1 MKKSIRKKST
11 YSHQK
16 KQRMKPV
23 HIHDVTIEKTER
35 LLNDETYWIEIPVQ
49 VGIRYKVSGYI
60 RNQKDEN
67 RDAALII
74 FDFGNY
80 VMSLEQLKMY
90 DLKHSA
96 VGTYAYLPVT
106 DSDVSVWSYDIPI
119 AESMSSLKIGFR
131 TWKNKNPIVLGT
143 QIQIK
148 KDISFAKIY
157 NELQSRT
164 EQNRHL
170 QIAILKERQAAEKVK
185 RTLSFQLGYL
195 LVHSNKSFKNLLN
208 LPYDLYRLSK
218 TWKLAEPD
226 MENETATSFEWQDI
240 SEAPISKT
248 LQVVPGNEVE
258 LKGKILT
265 SPGEKRFTAL
275 VQIEFVG
282 VTVSGESAKRLG
294 LKYSDKIGFYA
305 YLPTD
310 EEGEH
315 DWKIKFRIPDLC
327 RSVKLT
333 LMPWYSS
340 YTIKACIL
348 DEVSREK
355 AQPKVA
361 REFIETLR
369 QLWEEKGISE
379 IEKYIYENDLP
390 MYHQADLLEEL
401 ASLSEDV
408 KQSSSYYLQAYK
420 VDPTYF
426 RAAKMFRR
434 IVDGGYLRTTK
445 TILDDFERKNHAILP
460 ADHRNVMY
468 ARGYVS
474 LYTRLPNLPDEIIKP
489 VSINSHKVL
498 MFLHTSLPHHSNG
511 YATRS
516 HAILTSML
524 TNSSYNAIGVTRSGY
539 PFDVGISDFESE
551 DVVDSVRY
559 VRMNAAHYY
568 DQPLDE
574 YMQTAAD
581 EAEEMLVS
589 EEPSV
594 IHSASAFYTAFPAL
608 IAARR
613 KGLPF
618 VYEVR
623 GLWEITRASTLPGW
637 GETERFKLESELEAL
652 VAKEADQVVAITGG
666 LKDELVRR
674 GVDEKKI
681 TVIPNAINKEHFQ
694 PQTPNMALEK
704 EIGLKEGVPTIGYVG
719 SIVAYEGLDDLVE
732 ALSLLK
738 KKGIGFNFLLIG
750 DGNALNGL
758 REQVKEYQLEDEI
771 FIVGRIAHHEVP
783 DYYSLI
789 DITPFPR
796 KPIPVC
802 EMVSPLKP
810 FEAMAQEKAVIAS
823 DVAALKE
830 IVSHGQ
836 TGLLFKKG
844 NIEDLA
850 EKLELLLTDDA
861 LRKELSVE
869 GRKWVLSHRDW
880 SQVAPRFDTV
890 YDKAFVLNEE
900 HLYQK
905 LDQVAKRRP
914 VSLLLYGDL
923 NLNYVDGSAI
933 WAASMVEMLAGFK
946 ECTVTFLLKAD
957 LTHDTLI
964 ESLKKLHNVKIVSP
978 SQTSKGS
985 KLLKPDEAIE
995 VLEEMQKAYSYDGVI
1010 LRGFELNRLAA
1021 QKEVFKGRLWPY
1033 MIDIF
1038 HIKDEWDAPLVEKVV
1053 QIVEASNTVF
1063 CQTTHIEAFLH
1074 EKIPQTKGKTTLL
1087 PPMVPDQK
1095 APKKHFDLSDR
1106 ALKIVYAGKF
1116 APLWGT
1122 REMLS
1127 AFKTLRKKG
1136 VKVEL
1141 HVYGDKIHNPPDDKT
1156 FKSEV
1161 EEALT
1166 RTEGIVWH
1174 GARPREEVIEAMR
1187 TYDLA
1192 WAWRRPEL
1200 EDNTDEISTK
1210 FLEYSSVGL
1219 PMLVIGN
1226 KITTKLLTPEY
1237 PLFVNTYDRLVPTI
1251 QKIASQPELL
1261 KKASELVYEASK
1273 QFSFSTVRKTYI
1285 SPLID
1290 PLSSRE
1296 KSKIIL
1302 FAGHDLKFVDKLMEE
1317 FAQNGYRVLTD
1328 KWQSH
1333 NKHNEEKSRELLK
1346 RADIIFCEWALGNAV
1361 WYSQHKLPF
1370 QKLFVRFHRQ
1380 EIETDYPAQ
1389 IDYNAVDKM
1398 TFIVPHMLRKSIKQY
1413 KLDKFKEKC
1422 VYIPNYVDAADLDQ
1436 PKTED
1441 ARFNLGI
1448 VGIVPKMKR
1457 FDRALDILEG
1467 LRKKDERYQLFVKGK
1482 LAKEYPWML
1491 SRTEEMA
1498 YYEAQEKR
1506 IENSPH
1512 LKGAVHYDGFGKDM
1526 GAWFSKIGYILS
1538 TSDFEGSHLSVA
1550 EAMASGSSPLIIK
1563 WDGADE
1569 IYPKKYCFDTVSQ
1582 AVKYVL
1588 KETDVSFAEKVVENK
1603 VFVEEFD
1610 IDNIFSKWKSEIA

>member
-1 MKKSIRKKST
+1 MKKKNRKQEA
-11 YSHQK
+11 YSHRVHHK
-16 KQRMKPV
+16 KQPV
-23 HIHDVTIEKTER
+23 EILDIQQNER
-35 LLNDETYWIEIPVQ
+35 LLNDEVYWISIPVQ
-49 VGIRYKVSGYI
+49 VGVRYKISGYI

-67 RDAALII
+67 RDAALIV

-80 VMSLEQLKMY
+80 VMDLEQLKMY
-90 DLKHSA
+90 ELKHSA
-96 VGTYAYLPVT
+96 VGTYAYLPIA
-106 DSDVSVWSYDIPI
+106 DSSVSVWSYDIPI
-119 AESMSSLKIGFR
+119 FESMPSLKIGFR
-131 TWKNKNPIVLGT
+131 TWKNKNPIILGT
-143 QIQIK
+143 QIQVK
-148 KDISFAKIY
+148 KDISFAKVY
-157 NELQSRT
+157 KELQSKT
-164 EQNRHL
+164 EENKHL
-170 QIAILKERQAAEKVK
+170 QMAILKERHAADKVK

-195 LVHSNKSFKNLLN
+195 LVHSTKSFKNLLK
-208 LPYDLYRLSK
+208 LPYDIYRLSK
-218 TWKLAEPD
+218 TWKLIEPEIE
-226 MENETATSFEWQDI
+226 ENLTKSFEWQDI
-240 SEAPISKT
+240 SEAPITKT

-258 LKGKILT
+258 LHGKILT

-275 VQIEFVG
+275 IQVEFNG
-282 VTVSGESAKRLG
+282 VEIAKESAKRLG
-294 LKYSDKIGFYA
+294 LKYSEKIGFYA

-310 EEGEH
+310 EDGVH
-315 DWKIKFRIPDLC
+315 DWKIKFRIPELC
-327 RSVKLT
+327 KSVQLT
-333 LMPWYSS
+333 LMPWYNR

-348 DEVSREK
+348 EDVSKEK
-355 AQPKVA
+355 AQPKV
-361 REFIETLR
+361 EKKFVDILTKI
-369 QLWEEKGISE
+369 WEENGNDAAE
-379 IEKYIYENDLP
+379 VYIAEAELP
-390 MYHQADLLEEL
+390 AYHQADLFETL
-401 ASLSEDV
+401 ASFNTNPEYAS
-408 KQSSSYYLQAYK
+408 QYYLQAYQT
-420 VDPTYF
+420 DPTYF
-426 RAAKMFRR
+426 RAVKMFRR
-434 IVDGGYLRTTK
+434 IVDGGYLETAK
-445 TILDDFERKNHAILP
+445 CILDDFEKKNHTVLP
-460 ADHRNVMY
+460 ADRRNVMY

-474 LYTRLPNLPDEIIKP
+474 LYTRPPKLPEEVVLPP
-489 VSINSHKVL
+489 VNNIHKAV
-498 MFLHTSLPHHSNG
+498 MFLHISLPHHSNG

-524 TNSSYNAIGVTRSGY
+524 TNSSYHAIGVTRSGY
-539 PFDVGISDFESE
+539 PFDVGTDNFEPE
-551 DVVDSVRY
+551 DVVDGVHY
-559 VRMNAAHYY
+559 MRMKRAHYY

-581 EAEEMLVS
+581 EAEELIAS
-589 EEPSV
+589 QNPSV
-594 IHSASAFYTAFPAL
+594 VHSASAFYTAFPAL

-623 GLWEITRASTLPGW
+623 GLWEITRASTIPGW
-637 GETERFKLESELEAL
+637 GETERFKLESDLETM
-652 VAKEADQVVAITGG
+652 VAKEADQVVAITGA

-674 GVDEKKI
+674 GVNEKKI
-681 TVIPNAINKEHFQ
+681 TVIPNAINKEHFK
-694 PQTPNMALEK
+694 PQTPNRELK
-704 EIGLKEGVPTIGYVG
+704 QKLGLKEGVPTIGYVG
-719 SIVAYEGLDDLVE
+719 SIVTYEGLDDLLK

-758 REQVKEYQLEDEI
+758 KAEIKAEQLDDEV
-771 FIVGRIAHHEVP
+771 FITGRIAHHDVP

-789 DITPFPR
+789 DIAPFPR

-830 IVSHGQ
+830 IVIHGK
-836 TGLLFKKG
+836 TGLLFEKG
-844 NIEDLA
+844 NVEDMA
-850 EKLELLLTDDA
+850 EKLEILLRDDVLRRA
-861 LRKELSVE
+861 LSAA
-869 GRKWVLSHRDW
+869 GRNWVLSHRDW

-890 YDKAFVLNEE
+890 YDKAFAINEAR
-900 HLYQK
+900 LY
-905 LDQVAKRRP
+905 KRLEEVEKSRP

-933 WAASMVEMLAGFK
+933 WAASMVEMLAGLK
-946 ECTVTFLLKAD
+946 SCTVTFLLKAD

-964 ESLKKLHNVKIVSP
+964 ESLNKLDNVKIVSP
-978 SQTSKGS
+978 SQTSAGKS
-985 KLLKPDEAIE
+985 ILQPEEAVD

-1021 QKEVFKGRLWPY
+1021 KREVFKGHLWPY

-1038 HIKDEWDAPLVEKVV
+1038 HIKDEWDAALVEEVTE
-1053 QIVEASNTVF
+1053 IAEASHTLF

-1095 APKKHFDLSDR
+1095 APKKHFDLGNR

-1127 AFKTLRKKG
+1127 AFKRLRKKG
-1136 VKVEL
+1136 IKVEL

-1161 EEALT
+1161 EKALT
-1166 RTEGIVWH
+1166 HTEGIVWH

-1200 EDNTDEISTK
+1200 EENTDEISTK

-1219 PMLVIGN
+1219 PMLTIGN
-1226 KITTKLLTPEY
+1226 KITTKLLTSEY
-1237 PLFVNTYDRLVPTI
+1237 PLFVSGYERLAPTI
-1251 QKIASQPELL
+1251 AKIASQPELL
-1261 KKASELVYEASK
+1261 QKASRLVYEASK
-1273 QFSFSTVRKTYI
+1273 QFSFSTVRKTYMA
-1285 SPLID
+1285 PLTD
-1290 PLSSRE
+1290 PLVSRE
-1296 KSKIIL
+1296 QSKTIL
-1302 FAGHDLKFVDKLMEE
+1302 FAGHDLKFVEKLMDK

-1333 NKHNEEKSRELLK
+1333 NKHDEEKSKALLA

-1389 IDYNAVDKM
+1389 IDYDAVNKM

-1413 KLDKFKEKC
+1413 NLEKVRQKC
-1422 VYIPNYVDAADLDQ
+1422 IYIPNYVDTADLDQ

-1467 LRKKDERYQLFVKGK
+1467 LRKKDKRYQLFVKGK

-1506 IENSPH
+1506 IENSPY

-1569 IYPKKYCFDTVSQ
+1569 IYPKKYCFDTIPQ

-1588 KETDVSFAEKVVENK
+1588 KETDVSFAQRVVENK

-1610 IDNIFSKWKSEIA
+1610 IDNIFTKWKSEII